1 MNRSHTCCGVMITVF
16 SFLIAMVMENTW
28 ERDDKG
34 FVYGSSAYFINASCK
49 KLKRGRS
56 NTGLNAFPSFPIFPF
71 STYPSGVR
79 ALSPLS

>member
-1 MNRSHTCCGVMITVF
+1 
-16 SFLIAMVMENTW
+16 MVMENTW

-34 FVYGSSAYFINASCK
+34 FVYGSNTYFINASCK
-49 KLKRGRS
+49 KLKHGRS

-71 STYPSGVR
+71 STYPSGVG